1 MGLGVITPDLRAA
14 MQKMFAP
21 QPQNPLYQTQDN
33 QQPDPMGNAIAP
45 GPNPAPSSAPSAPPA
60 QNALFGNSP
69 ATSTPTPS
77 AAKPPMSSQQFAA
90 ANPDAAKP
98 FMQARPVGS
107 FDRAVN
113 PATSKPYTKEEWQQH
128 IADNPDAADNTWSNR
143 HTDLRRALATLFG
156 GAAEFG
162 GDLNHHPGQGAR
174 LFDQWNQQDLA
185 GKQYDANQ
193 PKMQAGALNQAYQNY
208 LQQGGEQANIAHTQ
222 AETGLIGAQATNLHA
237 PERDKFLAEAQDRIR
252 KGEDGQ
258 QVFNEMAVRAP
269 NAFVTRNELLDS
281 IKSAHSMVPQ
291 FSVQADKGGRPEFVQ
306 TRTGEKVYP
315 DAKGKFADPEMQKQW
330 DSEMQAHQGSL
341 TEEEGKEKRVA
352 AYAADRQAQA
362 FSNQQTAEGRKAAAP
377 HLSEINDA
385 KEQQAQM
392 EQLLSGKMNPA
403 SQTAAMFKMI
413 GLEQPSGTHRIM
425 PAEIEG
431 IEHLGGLSDRLK
443 QKLLSWK
450 EGDRFSPDM
459 VPDVLST
466 AKILSQTKLKTA
478 NDNLASNYQNT
489 GYKVPGTDAKG
500 RLDKPEDYADTSAPP
515 AAAASGQANSTAT
528 AKVVLGQKVK
538 IKGNELTVT
547 AVHQDGSFDAK

>member
-1 MGLGVITPDLRAA
+1 M
-14 MQKMFAP
+14 
-21 QPQNPLYQTQDN
+21 LY
-33 QQPDPMGNAIAP
+33 
-45 GPNPAPSSAPSAPPA
+45 GPP
-60 QNALFGNSP
+60 
-69 ATSTPTPS
+69 
-77 AAKPPMSSQQFAA
+77 AAKPPMSAQDFAA
-90 ANPDAAKP
+90 ANPDATKP
-98 FMQARPVGS
+98 YLQPRPVRDIDTS
-107 FDRAVN
+107 SHPSLNRAMRSLFAGMAEYGRPGEGAEMVN
-113 PATSKPYTKEEWQQH
+113 RWHS
-128 IADNPDAADNTWSNR
+128 
-143 HTDLRRALATLFG
+143 
-156 GAAEFG
+156 
-162 GDLNHHPGQGAR
+162 
-174 LFDQWNQQDLA
+174 QDVA
-185 GKQYDANQ
+185 QRQYDANQ

-222 AETGLIGAQATNLHA
+222 ADTGLIGAQATNLHA

-459 VPDVLST
+459 IPDVLST

-500 RLDKPEDYADTSAPP
+500 RLDKPEDYQQQP
-515 AAAASGQANSTAT
+515 AATGQGGPGKAAPKGAT
-528 AKVVLGQKVK
+528 HTGVGSVDNKKHWLDAQGNDLGLA
-538 IKGNELTVT
+538 E
-547 AVHQDGSFDAK
+547 